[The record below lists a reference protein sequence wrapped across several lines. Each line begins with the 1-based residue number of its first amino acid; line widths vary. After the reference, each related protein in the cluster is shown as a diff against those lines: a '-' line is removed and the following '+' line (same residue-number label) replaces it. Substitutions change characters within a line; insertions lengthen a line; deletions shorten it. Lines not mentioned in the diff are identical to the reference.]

1 MKSYLKEHR
10 EAPGCRTMS
19 RLEDIRGS
27 ELRVEGC
34 ARAEHFVVR
43 RYIMGNGEITG
54 FMLSNEMPQCTGWAK
69 VT

>member
-1 MKSYLKEHR
+1 MNEYR
-10 EAPGCRTMS
+10 EAPGCRTVT

-43 RYIMGNGEITG
+43 RDIMGNGEITG
-54 FMLSNEMPQCTGWAK
+54 FMLSNEMPQCIGWAM